1 MAVTDINYEL
11 RIMRRRKAEG
21 GRRNKIESR
30 KSEVFFKGGRI
41 NFGII

>member
-11 RIMRRRKAEG
+11 RIMNYEKAEG
-21 GRRNKIESR
+21 GRRKVESR